1 MSRNFFSYTITI
13 IAAFVA
19 VFFTV
24 QAGGLFESTEVRQA
38 TQHMTVVSPQDQ
50 VVATFSENLG
60 HTLPMLIIQII
71 TIIACSRFLGFFFS
85 RIGQPSVIGE
95 ILAGILLGPSLLGL
109 YFPEVSSM
117 IFPVSSLGNLQ
128 FLSQIGLILF
138 MFVIGMEL
146 DVNVLKSKAKDA
158 IFISH
163 VSIVF
168 PFSLG
173 VGLAYFTYLDFAP
186 NNVQFISF
194 ALFMGISMSV
204 TAFPVLARIV
214 QERGLT
220 KSKLGIIAITSAA
233 IDDVTAWCLLA
244 IVIAIVKAGAFT
256 PALVTIGLSLVY
268 VLFMLLV
275 LRPFLNRLGSIY
287 TNRETIS
294 RGIIAL
300 VFLILLSSAWAT
312 EVIGIHALFGAFL
325 AGVVMPPNLNF
336 RKILV
341 DKLEDVALVLLL
353 PLFFVFTGLRTQIGL
368 LNDSSLWY
376 TCLLVILI
384 AIVGKFL
391 GSALAA
397 RYVGQTW
404 KDSLSIGALMNT
416 RGLMELIVLNIGYDL
431 GILSP
436 EMFAMLVLMA
446 LVTTFTTGPMLSM
459 INFVFKDKSQAA
471 EVVQGQ
477 IKETYKVLISFG
489 LATSGR
495 TLLRLATQMFGQNTR
510 EVSFTAMH
518 VTLSAEVNLMNVEEF
533 ERQSFKPILSEAEKL
548 KLEIRK
554 EYKTSPDL
562 HKEVNSFVDK
572 ESSNFLLIGAGR
584 SLYTGSI
591 LGNIVGVTKSFSPE
605 NLLGTITGV
614 RPILPA
620 NDLIDEKARDFLL
633 ETKCDVGVLLDRDFT
648 GSGKLFVPVFSEEDA
663 FLLNYARMFIENS
676 GSEVAFC
683 DTAGLFDN
691 TNVSKEKFS
700 QLSSDHKNKVSILH
714 EKIIHKDFLDKQE
727 LMLVSYKSWKALVDS
742 KSLWL
747 DDVPSVLI
755 IRPLLASE

>member
-1 MSRNFFSYTITI
+1 MSRNFLSYFITI
-13 IAAFVA
+13 LAALAA

-24 QAGGLFESTEVRQA
+24 QAGGIFESNEVREA
-38 TQHMTVVSPQDQ
+38 SQHMPVVSPQDQ

-60 HTLPMLIIQII
+60 HTLPMLIVQII

-109 YFPEVSSM
+109 YFPEVSGM
-117 IFPVSSLGNLQ
+117 IFPPSSLGNLQ

-173 VGLAYFTYLDFAP
+173 VGLAYFTYSDFAP

-220 KSKLGIIAITSAA
+220 KTKLGIIAITSAA

-287 TNRETIS
+287 SNRETIS

-300 VFLILLSSAWAT
+300 VFLILLCSAWAT

-368 LNDSSLWY
+368 LNDSSLWL

-459 INFVFKDKSQAA
+459 INFIFKDKAQAV
-471 EVVQGQ
+471 EVLQGQ
-477 IKETYKVLISFG
+477 IKEKYKVLISFG

-495 TLLRLATQMFGQNTR
+495 TLLRLATQMFGQSTR

-548 KLEIRK
+548 KLELRK

-572 ESSNFLLIGAGR
+572 DSINFLLIGAGR

-605 NLLGTITGV
+605 NLLGTITGA

-648 GSGKLFVPVFSEEDA
+648 GSGKLFVPVFSDEDA
-663 FLLNYARMFIENS
+663 FLLNYARKFIENS
-676 GSEVAFC
+676 GSDVAFC
-683 DTAGLFDN
+683 DTTGLFDN
-691 TNVSKEKFS
+691 SSVSKEKFNR
-700 QLSSDHKNKVSILH
+700 LTSDHKSKVSILQ
-714 EKIIHKDFLDKQE
+714 EKIIHKEFLDKQE

-742 KSLWL
+742 KSIWL

-755 IRPLLASE
+755 IRPLLTSE

>member
-1 MSRNFFSYTITI
+1 MGKYFLSYVLTI
-13 IAAFVA
+13 IAAVAA

-24 QAGGLFESTEVRQA
+24 QAGSGFESEQVQKTL
-38 TQHMTVVSPQDQ
+38 QHVVHLSPQDQ
-50 VVATFSENLG
+50 VTETFSENLG
-60 HTLPMLIIQII
+60 HSLPMLIVQII
-71 TIIACSRFLGFFFS
+71 TIIAFSRFLGLFFS

-109 YFPEVSSM
+109 YFPEISAV
-117 IFPVSSLGNLQ
+117 IFPVNSLNNLQ

-146 DVNVLKSKAKDA
+146 DVSVLKSKAKDA

-173 VGLAYFTYLDFAP
+173 VGLAYFTFQEFAP
-186 NNVQFISF
+186 DNIRFISF

-244 IVIAIVKAGAFT
+244 VVIAIVKAGAFT
-256 PALVTIGLSLVY
+256 PAIVTIGLSLVF

-275 LRPFLNRLGSIY
+275 LRPFLNRLGTIY
-287 TNRETIS
+287 SNRESMS

-300 VFLILLSSAWAT
+300 VFLILLSSAWAS

-368 LNDSSLWY
+368 LNDSSLWM
-376 TCLLVILI
+376 TCAIVILV
-384 AIVGKFL
+384 AIVGKFI

-397 RYVGQTW
+397 RYVGQSW

-459 INFVFKDKSQAA
+459 INWAFKDKSLITSSIQAQA
-471 EVVQGQ
+471 SEV
-477 IKETYKVLISFG
+477 YKVLISFG

-495 TLLRLATQMFGQNTR
+495 TLLRLATQMFGQNKHQ
-510 EVSFTAMH
+510 VGFTAMH
-518 VTLSAEVNLMNVEEF
+518 VTLSADVNLMNVEEF
-533 ERQSFKPILSEAEKL
+533 ERQSFKPILSEAQKL
-548 KLEIRK
+548 NLEIEK
-554 EYKTSPDL
+554 EYKTSTDL
-562 HKEVNSFVDK
+562 HKEVNSVVDRDHV
-572 ESSNFLLIGAGR
+572 NFLLIGAGR

-605 NLLGTITGV
+605 NLLGTITGA

-620 NDLIDEKARDFLL
+620 NDWIDEKARDFLL

-648 GSGKLFVPVFSEEDA
+648 GSGKLFVPIFSEEDT
-663 FLLNYARMFIENS
+663 FLLHYARKFVENA
-676 GSEVAFC
+676 GSEIALC
-683 DTAGLFDN
+683 DTLGLLNSSSSAKDKYQKL
-691 TNVSKEKFS
+691 TNDHNNKLSLLQEK
-700 QLSSDHKNKVSILH
+700 V
-714 EKIIHKDFLDKQE
+714 IHKDFLDKQE
-727 LMLVSYKSWKALVDS
+727 LMLVSYKSWKALVES

-755 IRPLLASE
+755 IRPLEEVQ

>member
-1 MSRNFFSYTITI
+1 LGKSFFSYLLTIV
-13 IAAFVA
+13 AAFVA
-19 VFFTV
+19 VFLIV
-24 QAGGLFESTEVRQA
+24 NAGGAFESEEVKNVAEQIV
-38 TQHMTVVSPQDQ
+38 HVSPQEQ
-50 VVATFSENLG
+50 ITETFSESLG
-60 HTLPMLIIQII
+60 HSLPMLIIQII
-71 TIIACSRFLGFFFS
+71 TIIAFSRFLGLFFS

-109 YFPEVSSM
+109 YFPEISAA
-117 IFPVSSLGNLQ
+117 IFPVSSLDNLQ

-146 DVNVLKSKAKDA
+146 DVSVLKSKARDA

-173 VGLAYFTYLDFAP
+173 VGLAYFTFQEFAP
-186 NNVQFISF
+186 ENIRFISF
-194 ALFMGISMSV
+194 ALFMGISMSI

-220 KSKLGIIAITSAA
+220 KSKLGILVITSAA

-244 IVIAIVKAGAFT
+244 IVIAIVKAGAFS
-256 PALVTIGLSLVY
+256 PAIVTIGLSLLY

-287 TNRETIS
+287 SNRESIS
-294 RGIIAL
+294 KGIIAL
-300 VFLILLSSAWAT
+300 VFLIMLSSAWAT

-368 LNDSSLWY
+368 LNDPSLWV
-376 TCLLVILI
+376 TCLLVILV

-397 RYVGQTW
+397 RYVGQSW

-446 LVTTFTTGPMLSM
+446 LVTTFTTGPMLSL
-459 INFVFKDKSQAA
+459 INFIFKDKSSDISINTS
-471 EVVQGQ
+471 ENN
-477 IKETYKVLISFG
+477 ETYKVLISFG

-495 TLLRLATQMFGQNTR
+495 TLLRLATQMFGQNKQQ
-510 EVSFTAMH
+510 VSYTAMH
-518 VTLSAEVNLMNVEEF
+518 VTLSAEVNLMDLEEF
-533 ERQSFKPILSEAEKL
+533 ERQSFKPILSEAQKL
-548 KLEIRK
+548 NLEIGK

-562 HKEVNSFVDK
+562 HKEVNSVVDRDAV
-572 ESSNFLLIGAGR
+572 NFLLIGAGR

-605 NLLGTITGV
+605 NLLGTITGA

-620 NDLIDEKARDFLL
+620 NDLIDEKAREFLL
-633 ETKCDVGVLLDRDFT
+633 DTSCDVGVLLDRDFT
-648 GSGKLFVPVFSEEDA
+648 GSGKLFVPIFNVEDV
-663 FLLNYARMFIENS
+663 FLLNYAQRFADN
-676 GSEVAFC
+676 GKSEIALC
-683 DTAGLFDN
+683 DTSGLFDSSHE
-691 TNVSKEKFS
+691 TKEKYD
-700 QLSSDHKNKVSILH
+700 QLLAKHTDKLTLLQ

-727 LMLVSYKSWKALVDS
+727 LMLVSYKSWKALVES

-755 IRPLLASE
+755 IRPSLQPE

>member
-1 MSRNFFSYTITI
+1 MFLL
-13 IAAFVA
+13 VK
-19 VFFTV
+19 
-24 QAGGLFESTEVRQA
+24 AGENFEST
-38 TQHMTVVSPQDQ
+38 TVQDNFQSVIHLSPQDQ
-50 VVATFSENLG
+50 VKDTFSENLG
-60 HTLPMLIIQII
+60 HSLPMLIVQII
-71 TIIACSRFLGFFFS
+71 TILAFSRFLGLFFS

-109 YFPEVSSM
+109 YFPGISSVL
-117 IFPVSSLGNLQ
+117 FPLNSLDNLQ

-146 DVNVLKSKAKDA
+146 DVSVLKSKAKDA

-173 VGLAYFTYLDFAP
+173 VGLAYFTFQEFAP
-186 NNVQFISF
+186 ANIRFISF
-194 ALFMGISMSV
+194 ALFLGISMSI

-220 KSKLGIIAITSAA
+220 KSKLGILAITSAA

-244 IVIAIVKAGAFT
+244 VVIAIVKAGAFT
-256 PALVTIGLSLVY
+256 PAIVTIGLSLIY

-275 LRPFLNRLGSIY
+275 LRPFLNRLGTIY
-287 TNRETIS
+287 SNRETIS
-294 RGIIAL
+294 KGIIAL

-341 DKLEDVALVLLL
+341 EKLEDVALVLLL

-368 LNDSSLWY
+368 LNDPSLWL
-376 TCLLVILI
+376 TCAIVILVAI
-384 AIVGKFL
+384 AGKFL
-391 GSALAA
+391 GSSLAA

-446 LVTTFTTGPMLSM
+446 LVTTFTTGPMLSV
-459 INFVFKDKSQAA
+459 INFAFKDRTQS
-471 EVVQGQ
+471 GTIQ
-477 IKETYKVLISFG
+477 IQENKIYKVLISFG

-495 TLLRLATQMFGQNTR
+495 TLLRLATQMFGQNKNQ
-510 EVSFTAMH
+510 VGFTAMH
-518 VTLSAEVNLMNVEEF
+518 VTLSADVNLMNVDDF
-533 ERQSFKPILSEAEKL
+533 ERQSFKPILSEAQKMN
-548 KLEIRK
+548 LEIGK

-562 HKEVNSFVDK
+562 HKEVNSVVDHDHI
-572 ESSNFLLIGAGR
+572 NFLLIGAGR

-605 NLLGTITGV
+605 NLLGTITGA

-620 NDLIDEKARDFLL
+620 NDWIDEKARDFLL

-648 GSGKLFVPVFSEEDA
+648 GSGKLFIPIFNEEDT
-663 FLLNYARMFIENS
+663 FLLHYAGKFVENA
-676 GSEVAFC
+676 GSEIALC
-683 DTAGLFDN
+683 DTLGLLDTSASAKDKYQKLTKN
-691 TNVSKEKFS
+691 HNEK
-700 QLSSDHKNKVSILH
+700 LSLLQEKV
-714 EKIIHKDFLDKQE
+714 IHKDFLDKQE
-727 LMLVSYKSWKALVDS
+727 LMLVSYKSWKALVES

-755 IRPLLASE
+755 IRPLEEIQ

>member
-1 MSRNFFSYTITI
+1 MGKYFLSYVITI
-13 IAAFVA
+13 VAAVAA

-24 QAGGLFESTEVRQA
+24 QAGSGFESETIQKTLEQ
-38 TQHMTVVSPQDQ
+38 VVQLSPQEQ
-50 VVATFSENLG
+50 VTETFSENLG
-60 HTLPMLIIQII
+60 HSLPMLIVQII
-71 TIIACSRFLGFFFS
+71 TIIAFSRFLGLFFS

-109 YFPEVSSM
+109 YFPEVSAA
-117 IFPVSSLGNLQ
+117 IFPANSLNNLQ

-146 DVNVLKSKAKDA
+146 DVSVLKSKAKDA

-173 VGLAYFTYLDFAP
+173 VGLAYFTFQEFAP
-186 NNVQFISF
+186 ANIRFISF

-220 KSKLGIIAITSAA
+220 KSKLGIVAITSAA

-244 IVIAIVKAGAFT
+244 VVIAIVKAGAFT
-256 PALVTIGLSLVY
+256 PAIVTIGLSLIY

-275 LRPFLNRLGSIY
+275 LRPFLNRLGTIY
-287 TNRETIS
+287 SNRETIS

-341 DKLEDVALVLLL
+341 EKLEDVALVLLL

-368 LNDSSLWY
+368 LNDPSLWL
-376 TCLLVILI
+376 TCAIVILVAI
-384 AIVGKFL
+384 AGKFL
-391 GSALAA
+391 GSSLAA

-446 LVTTFTTGPMLSM
+446 LVTTFTTGPMLSV
-459 INFVFKDKSQAA
+459 INFAFKDRTQS
-471 EVVQGQ
+471 GTIQ
-477 IKETYKVLISFG
+477 IQENQIYKVLISFG

-495 TLLRLATQMFGQNTR
+495 TLLRLATQMFGQNKNQ
-510 EVSFTAMH
+510 VGFTAMH
-518 VTLSAEVNLMNVEEF
+518 VTLSADVNLMNVDDF
-533 ERQSFKPILSEAEKL
+533 ERQSFKPILSEAQKMN
-548 KLEIRK
+548 LEIGK

-562 HKEVNSFVDK
+562 HKEVNSVVDRDHI
-572 ESSNFLLIGAGR
+572 NFLLIGAGR

-605 NLLGTITGV
+605 NLLGTITGA

-620 NDLIDEKARDFLL
+620 NDWIDEKARDFLI

-648 GSGKLFVPVFSEEDA
+648 GSGKLFVPIFNEEDT
-663 FLLNYARMFIENS
+663 FLLQYARRFAVNA
-676 GSEVAFC
+676 GSEIAVC
-683 DTAGLFDN
+683 DAMGLMETDN
-691 TNVSKEKFS
+691 GVKDKYQKLAKDHTDKLSLHQEK
-700 QLSSDHKNKVSILH
+700 V
-714 EKIIHKDFLDKQE
+714 IHKDFLDKQE
-727 LMLVSYKSWKALVDS
+727 LMLVSYKSWKALVDG
-742 KSLWL
+742 KSSWL

-755 IRPLLASE
+755 IRPLEEIQ

>member
-1 MSRNFFSYTITI
+1 MSRNFLSYFITI
-13 IAAFVA
+13 VAAFAA
-19 VFFTV
+19 VFFIV
-24 QAGGLFESTEVRQA
+24 QAGGLFESTEVQEA
-38 TQHMTVVSPQDQ
+38 SKHLPVVSPQDQ

-117 IFPVSSLGNLQ
+117 IFPASSLGNLQ

-173 VGLAYFTYLDFAP
+173 VGLAYFTYSEFAP

-220 KSKLGIIAITSAA
+220 KTKLGIIAITSAA

-287 TNRETIS
+287 SNRETIS

-459 INFVFKDKSQAA
+459 INYIFKDKAQTAEIIQSQTN
-471 EVVQGQ
+471 ES
-477 IKETYKVLISFG
+477 YKVLISFG

-495 TLLRLATQMFGQNTR
+495 TLLRLATQMFGQNSR
-510 EVSFTAMH
+510 DVSFTAMH

-572 ESSNFLLIGAGR
+572 DSINFLLIGAGR

-605 NLLGTITGV
+605 NLLGTITGA

-633 ETKCDVGVLLDRDFT
+633 DTKCDVGVLLDRDFT
-648 GSGKLFVPVFSEEDA
+648 GSGKLFVPIFSEEDA
-663 FLLNYARMFIENS
+663 FLLNYARKFVENS
-676 GSEVAFC
+676 GSEVSFC
-683 DTAGLFDN
+683 DTTGLFD
-691 TNVSKEKFS
+691 TSNVSKEKFS
-700 QLSSDHKNKVSILH
+700 QLSSDHKEKVSILH

-727 LMLVSYKSWKALVDS
+727 LMLVSYKSWKALIDS
-742 KSLWL
+742 KSIWL

-755 IRPLLASE
+755 IRPILASE